1 MRLEKY
7 KPNRRGMKDTLGSE
21 PVRLELVA
29 RAEAIAEV
37 ARAEYKANPPHTGT
51 VDVTV
56 DSQSGGRRIR
66 ARAAVIAKHPAVLHI
81 EGDRRTLGAAMD
93 AGRLP

>member
-7 KPNRRGMKDTLGSE
+7 KPNRRGMKAALGSE
-21 PVRLELVA
+21 PVRVELVR
-29 RAEAIAEV
+29 RAHAIAEV
-37 ARAEYKANPPHTGT
+37 ARAEYEANPPHTGS
-51 VDVTV
+51 VDVVV

-66 ARAAVIAKHPAVLHI
+66 SRAAVIAKHPAVLAI

>member
-21 PVRLELVA
+21 PVRLELVR

-37 ARAEYKANPPHTGT
+37 ARGEYEADPPHSGT
-51 VDVTV
+51 VDVVV
-56 DSQSGGRRIR
+56 DSQPGGRRIR

-81 EGDRRTLGAAMD
+81 EADRRTLGAAMD
-93 AGRLP
+93 AGSLP

>member
-7 KPNRRGMKDTLGSE
+7 TPNRRGIKQQLGSE
-21 PVRLELVA
+21 GVRAELVR
-29 RAEAIAEV
+29 RAHAIADV
-37 ARAEYKANPPHTGT
+37 ARAEYEANPPHTGT
-51 VDVTV
+51 VEVFV
-56 DSQSGGRRIR
+56 DSQAGGRRIR
-66 ARAAVIAKHPAVLHI
+66 ARAAVIAKHPAVLAI